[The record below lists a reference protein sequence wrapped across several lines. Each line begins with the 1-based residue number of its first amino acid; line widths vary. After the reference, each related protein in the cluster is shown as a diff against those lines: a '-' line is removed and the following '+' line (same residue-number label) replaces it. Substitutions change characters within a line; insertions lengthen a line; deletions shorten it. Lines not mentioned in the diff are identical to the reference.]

1 MDKNEMKNNN
11 SIKEDEINSRKII
24 DFFKDVNKELK
35 EIDNKSKEIEEQSLE
50 FLQHLKKKDKS
61 KKIR

>member
-50 FLQHLKKKDKS
+50 FLEHLREKDKS